1 IALLEEVARA
11 QPRVLKSPLP
21 QCLFTSYGDSS
32 VNFELRAWTEYAV
45 WMQVQSALTV
55 AVYNAVY
62 AAGMSFPFPQREV
75 RLLSDPAPDLGVS
88 GAASGMSGHEAQGL
102 PP

>member
-1 IALLEEVARA
+1 VIALLEEVARA
-11 QPRVLKSPLP
+11 NPRVLKSPPP

-32 VNFELRAWTEYAV
+32 VNFELRAWTDYAV
-45 WMQVQSALTV
+45 WMQVQSELTV

-75 RLLSDPAPDLGVS
+75 RLLSDSAPDPEVPGS
-88 GAASGMSGHEAQGL
+88 ATGKAS
-102 PP
+102 PD